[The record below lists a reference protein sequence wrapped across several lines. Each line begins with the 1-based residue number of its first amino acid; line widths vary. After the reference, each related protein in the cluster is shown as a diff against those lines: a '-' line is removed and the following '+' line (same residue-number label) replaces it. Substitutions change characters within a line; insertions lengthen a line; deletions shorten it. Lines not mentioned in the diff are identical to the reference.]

1 MGRRPSIPLEI
12 RMKAFMIDPD
22 DDELH
27 EDTNETERFERY
39 IKHSNDVALHIYNCI
54 IIIDT
59 HAPVIIGT
67 NRWMKFIIH
76 NSLFFIHH
84 NL

>member
-59 HAPVIIGT
+59 HSHLPFPSTGH
-67 NRWMKFIIH
+67 NRNKPMDE
-76 NSLFFIHH
+76 IHH
-84 NL
+84 T